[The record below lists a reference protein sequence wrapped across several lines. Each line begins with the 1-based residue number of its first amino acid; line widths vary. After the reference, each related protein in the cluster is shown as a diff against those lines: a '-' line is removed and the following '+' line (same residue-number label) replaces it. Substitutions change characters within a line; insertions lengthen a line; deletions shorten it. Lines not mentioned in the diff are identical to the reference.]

1 MPSSNRIIGLAL
13 AIYLPLTAIGI
24 AWARIGQGRSVLSL
38 AQPWLESQMAARTAA
53 SLALGMMLA
62 LAVVSATPVLV
73 ERAHWARA
81 LHREL
86 QPIIAPLSRFDV
98 VVLALT
104 SGFAEEVF
112 FRGAMQPAVGL
123 IITSVI
129 FGAVHTGPKRVFV
142 VWSLWAVVMGLALGL
157 IFELTG
163 VLWGPILAHVMINER
178 NMTYMKGH

>member
-1 MPSSNRIIGLAL
+1 LPSSNRIIALAL
-13 AIYLPLTAIGI
+13 AIYLPLAAIGV
-24 AWARIGQGRSVLSL
+24 AWARVGQGRSVWSL
-38 AQPWLESQMAARTAA
+38 QQPWLSSPLVARTAA
-53 SLALGMMLA
+53 SLALGMT
-62 LAVVSATPVLV
+62 LAVAVVLATPVLL
-73 ERAHWARA
+73 ERAQWARA

-86 QPIIAPLSRFDV
+86 EPIVAPLSRLEV

-104 SGFAEEVF
+104 SGLAEEVL

-123 IITSVI
+123 FITSLI

-142 VWSLWAVVMGLALGL
+142 AWSLWAFVMGLAFGL